1 MTHEHDG
8 EDGAQS
14 GADSARAREIFKI
27 RGMDCAEE
35 IAVLRSEI
43 GPLVGGEQNLAF
55 DVLKGRMLILE
66 TAPRVAMSA
75 IVEAVARTGMKAE
88 PWRDGKLE
96 ERPSWFARHGRNAAA
111 AASGLA
117 TLLGFAVH
125 AIAVGDPR
133 AAIGSEGL
141 GLAAGPPLAARVA
154 YGLAIGAALA
164 LVSPKA
170 WFAVRRLRP
179 DMNLLMTIAVGGAL
193 FIGEWLEA
201 ATVSFLFAVSLAL
214 EAWSVGRARRA
225 VEALMSL
232 EPPLARVQRDGRELD
247 VPPGEVTIGEC
258 IVVRPGER
266 IALDGRVVEGTSH
279 VNQAPITGESVPVTK
294 EPGSGVFAG
303 TVNGDGALVVEV
315 THDAGDTTLARIV
328 RMVSEAQ
335 ARRGPS
341 EQWVERFA
349 AYYTPAVLGLAT
361 LLAVVPPLLG
371 APFDVWLYRALILLV
386 IGCPCSLVISTPVTI
401 VAAIAAAARHGVLL
415 KGGTY
420 VEVPARLRAIALDKT
435 GTLTEGRPRVV
446 RVDAMSGHD
455 DCELLEIAHALEQRS
470 DHPLATA
477 IVEHA
482 EQLGVHAKPAADFEI
497 IQGKGASGT
506 IDGERY
512 WLGSHRFL
520 EERGQETPEVHAQ
533 LEALVGEGRS
543 VVVLGNDTHVCG
555 FFALADAIRLR
566 ARESVAALRSAGVA
580 HVVMLT
586 GDNRGTA
593 ERVAEE
599 TGVDEVRAELLP
611 ADKVT
616 AIEALV
622 SEHGQVAMVGD
633 GVNDAPALARATL
646 GIAMGSAGTDVALET
661 ADVALMSDDL
671 SKIAW
676 LIGHSRRAVAV
687 IRQNIVFSL
696 GVKALFVGLAL
707 AGISSLWMAIAADMG
722 ASLLV
727 TFNGLRLLR
736 DRRVAGAGPRD

>member
-1 MTHEHDG
+1 
-8 EDGAQS
+8 
-14 GADSARAREIFKI
+14 
-27 RGMDCAEE
+27 
-35 IAVLRSEI
+35 
-43 GPLVGGEQNLAF
+43 
-55 DVLKGRMLILE
+55 
-66 TAPRVAMSA
+66 
-75 IVEAVARTGMKAE
+75 
-88 PWRDGKLE
+88 
-96 ERPSWFARHGRNAAA
+96 
-111 AASGLA
+111 
-117 TLLGFAVH
+117 
-125 AIAVGDPR
+125 
-133 AAIGSEGL
+133 
-141 GLAAGPPLAARVA
+141 
-154 YGLAIGAALA
+154 
-164 LVSPKA
+164 
-170 WFAVRRLRP
+170 
-179 DMNLLMTIAVGGAL
+179 
-193 FIGEWLEA
+193 
-201 ATVSFLFAVSLAL
+201 
-214 EAWSVGRARRA
+214 
-225 VEALMSL
+225 
-232 EPPLARVQRDGRELD
+232 
-247 VPPGEVTIGEC
+247 
-258 IVVRPGER
+258 
-266 IALDGRVVEGTSH
+266 DGRVVEGTSH

-294 EPGSGVFAG
+294 EPGSEVFAG

-335 ARRGPS
+335 SRRGPS
-341 EQWVERFA
+341 EQWVEKFA

-361 LLAVVPPLLG
+361 LLALVPPLFG
-371 APFDVWLYRALILLV
+371 APFDVWLYRGLVLLV

-401 VAAIAAAARHGVLL
+401 VAAIAAAAGHGVLL

-446 RVDAMSGHD
+446 RVDPMSGHD
-455 DCELLEIAHALEQRS
+455 ERELCEIAHALEQRS

-482 EQLGVHAKPAADFEI
+482 EQLGVRAKPAADFEI

-506 IDGERY
+506 IEGERY
-512 WLGSHRFL
+512 WLGSHRYL

-555 FFALADAIRLR
+555 FFALADAIRPQAR
-566 ARESVAALRSAGVA
+566 ASVAALRSAGVA

-593 ERVAEE
+593 ERVANE

-611 ADKVT
+611 GDKVT
-616 AIEALV
+616 AVEALV
-622 SEHGQVAMVGD
+622 REYGHVAMVGD

-646 GIAMGSAGTDVALET
+646 GIAMGRAGTDVALET

-676 LIGHSRRAVAV
+676 LIRHSRRAVMV

-696 GVKALFVGLAL
+696 GVKALFVALAL
-707 AGISSLWMAIAADMG
+707 AGTSSLWMAIAADMG

-736 DRRVAGAGPRD
+736 DGQVPGAGRRD